1 MKFAAL
7 SLFLTIFTSLPAW
20 AQLAPPNPEGATLA
34 HVHLAVKDV
43 VAQKKFWI
51 DIMGGKLVKNGP
63 LELIEFP
70 GVYILLRQS
79 NDATPP
85 AGAILDHFGFVV
97 KDMPAMVAKWKANNL
112 EMQPTENPN
121 EIYVVAPDGIRVEVY
136 GVPRL
141 PTPIQMNHL
150 HYMATDAGGMQAWY
164 NRAFGAVI
172 SKRAC
177 VGCITKP
184 SLIETVNMPGNVN
197 FSFSISKDKRAP
209 TKGRSIDHIG
219 FEVKDIEAYVKDLEA
234 NGIKMDE
241 PVRAIPNT
249 KLKIAYL
256 TDPWGTRI
264 ELTENLAP

>member
-1 MKFAAL
+1 MKSAVL
-7 SLFLTIFTSLPAW
+7 GLFLSMLAAVPAW
-20 AQLAPPNPEGATLA
+20 AQLAPLNAEGATLA
-34 HVHLAVKDV
+34 HIHLNVKDV
-43 VAQKKFWI
+43 AAQKAFWI

-63 LELIEFP
+63 IEMIEFP

-85 AGAILDHFGFVV
+85 AGTILDHFGFVV
-97 KDMPAMVAKWKANNL
+97 KDMPAMVAKWKAHNL

-141 PTPIQMNHL
+141 PTAIAMNHL
-150 HYMATDAGGMQAWY
+150 HYMAFDAAGMQAWY

-197 FSFSISKDKRAP
+197 FSFSIAKERRAA
-209 TKGRSIDHIG
+209 TKGRAIDHIG
-219 FEVKDIEAYVKDLEA
+219 FEVKDIEAFVKDLEA

-241 PVRAIPNT
+241 PVRLIPNT

>member
-7 SLFLTIFTSLPAW
+7 GLFLTLFSTAPAF
-20 AQLAPPNPEGATLA
+20 AQLFPQNPEGVTLA

-43 VAQKKFWI
+43 AAQKKFWI

-63 LELIEFP
+63 IEMIEFP
-70 GVYILLRQS
+70 GVYILLRQD
-79 NDATPP
+79 NAAVPP
-85 AGAILDHFGFVV
+85 AGAILDHFGFIV

-141 PTPIQMNHL
+141 TTPIAMNHL

-177 VGCITKP
+177 VGCVSRP

-197 FSFSISKDKRAP
+197 FSFSIAKDKRAP

-219 FEVKDIEAYVKDLEA
+219 FEVKDIDGFVKDLEA

-241 PVRAIPNT
+241 AVRQIPNT